1 MSAATASAAGRGA
14 TARAGAGAGTGAG
27 RGSSSG
33 SGAPAGDRIDPR
45 RLVAFICMVL
55 GMFMALLD
63 IQIVSAS
70 LQEIQAGLAASA
82 DEITWVQTAYLIAEV
97 VMIPLSGFLGRALS
111 TRVLFAASA
120 AGFTAMSFACGLATS
135 IEEMIVFRALQGFV
149 GGAMIPSVFAAS
161 YTIFPQNKRHI
172 FGPIIGLIATL
183 APTVGPTV
191 GGYLT
196 ELLSWHW
203 LFFINIVP
211 GIVVTV
217 AALNLID
224 FDQPHLKLLKR
235 FDWLG
240 LALMALFLCSL
251 EFVLEEG
258 PGNDWFADRWIL
270 VFAGLTVLGGIGFFV
285 RALTREEPIVDL
297 SAFADRNFA
306 TGCLLSFIMGI
317 GLYGLTYLYPL
328 FLGHVRHY
336 NSLMIGE
343 TVFVSGAAMFLF
355 APIAGRI
362 SAKMDGRIMV
372 AIGFVGLALSSWLMT
387 HMTGDW
393 DFNEL
398 LIPQALRGASM
409 MFCIIPI
416 NNLALGTLPAER
428 IKNASGLYNLTR
440 NLGGAVG
447 LAAINTVLNE
457 RLDLHLVRLHELVS
471 RNNHAALEWLEAV
484 ARRFADFGSDA
495 NTMALKQ
502 LAQMVRA
509 QAYVMSMADVFVVLT
524 ALFLATLLTIP
535 FIQKATNAASA
546 DAH

>member
-1 MSAATASAAGRGA
+1 MSAATATIAAGG
-14 TARAGAGAGTGAG
+14 GAGATPVA
-27 RGSSSG
+27 
-33 SGAPAGDRIDPR
+33 ADRIDPR
-45 RLVAFICMVL
+45 RLIAFVCMVL

-63 IQIVSAS
+63 IQIVSSS

-82 DEITWVQTAYLIAEV
+82 DEITWVQTSYLIAEV
-97 VMIPLSGFLGRALS
+97 VMIPLSGFLGRAFS
-111 TRVLFAASA
+111 TRWLFAASA
-120 AGFTAMSFACGLATS
+120 AGFTLMSFACGLSTS
-135 IEEMIVFRALQGFV
+135 IEEMILFRALQGFI

-161 YTIFPQNKRHI
+161 YTIFPQSKRHI
-172 FGPIIGLIATL
+172 FGPLVGLIATL

-196 ELLSWHW
+196 ELMSWHW

-211 GIVVTV
+211 GILVTL
-217 AALNLID
+217 AAINLID

-235 FDWLG
+235 FDWPGLG
-240 LALMALFLCSL
+240 LMALFLCSL

-258 PGNDWFADRWIL
+258 PGNDWFSDKWIL
-270 VFAGLTVLGGIGFFV
+270 IFAILTVLGAFGFFY
-285 RALTREEPIVDL
+285 RAVTRDEPIVDL

-306 TGCLLSFIMGI
+306 TGCLLSFIMGV

-343 TVFVSGAAMFLF
+343 TVFVSGAAMFLG

-362 SAKMDGRIMV
+362 SAKIDGRIMV
-372 AIGFVGLALSSWLMT
+372 AIGFIGLAASSWLMT
-387 HMTGDW
+387 RMTGDW
-393 DFNEL
+393 DFAEL
-398 LIPQALRGASM
+398 FLPQVLRGFSL

-416 NNLALGTLPAER
+416 NNLALGTLPPER

-447 LAAINTVLNE
+447 LAAINTVLND
-457 RLDLHLVRLHELVS
+457 RLDLHLVRLHEAVS
-471 RNNHAALEWLEAV
+471 RNNHAALDWLDKMAH
-484 ARRFADFGSDA
+484 RFADYGSDA
-495 NTMALKQ
+495 NTIALKK
-502 LAQMVRA
+502 LAGLVRA
-509 QAYVMSMADVFVVLT
+509 QAYIMSMADVFVVLAVLF
-524 ALFLATLLTIP
+524 ALTLLVIP
-535 FIQKATNAASA
+535 FIQKATHAAPA

>member
-1 MSAATASAAGRGA
+1 MTAATGVL
-14 TARAGAGAGTGAG
+14 GAGASA
-27 RGSSSG
+27 RAVPS
-33 SGAPAGDRIDPR
+33 DRIDPR
-45 RLVAFICMVL
+45 KLVAFIAMVI

-63 IQIVSAS
+63 IQIVSSS
-70 LQEIQAGLAASA
+70 LQEIQAGLSASA

-97 VMIPLSGFLGRALS
+97 VMIPLSGFLGRVFS
-111 TRVLFAASA
+111 TRWLFAASA
-120 AGFTAMSFACGLATS
+120 AGFTLMSFACGLATS
-135 IEEMIVFRALQGFV
+135 IEEMIVFRALQGFI

-196 ELLSWHW
+196 ELMSWHW

-211 GIVVTV
+211 GILVTV
-217 AALNLID
+217 AAINLID
-224 FDQPHLKLLKR
+224 FDQPHLKLFKR
-235 FDWLG
+235 FDWIG

-258 PGNDWFADRWIL
+258 PGNDWFEDRWVL
-270 VFAGLTVLGGIGFFV
+270 AFAILTVFGALGFFY

-297 SAFADRNFA
+297 SAFTDRNFA
-306 TGCLLSFIMGI
+306 TGCLLSFIMGV

-343 TVFVSGAAMFLF
+343 TVFVSGAAMFLG
-355 APIAGRI
+355 APIAGRL
-362 SAKMDGRIMV
+362 SARIDGRIMV
-372 AIGFVGLALSSWLMT
+372 AIGFIGLAVSSWLMT
-387 HMTGDW
+387 RMTGDW
-393 DFNEL
+393 DFGEIFL
-398 LIPQALRGASM
+398 PQVLRGFAL

-416 NNLALGTLPAER
+416 NNLALGTLPPER

-447 LAAINTVLNE
+447 LAAINTLLND
-457 RLDLHLVRLHELVS
+457 RLDLHLVRLHEVVS
-471 RNNHAALEWLEAV
+471 QNNAAAQNWLATL
-484 ARRFADFGSDA
+484 AHNFANYGSDA
-495 NTMALKQ
+495 NSMALKK

-509 QAYVMSMADVFVVLT
+509 QAYVMSMADVFVVL
-524 ALFLATLLTIP
+524 AVLFAATLLTIP
-535 FIQKATNAASA
+535 FIQKATHAAPT